1 MSKKAVKV
9 TAIVIAAI
17 FLIGICS
24 GIAASF
30 LFYWHKF
37 VLGLFILKRMIML
50 FLRFKNT
57 FMIRFMNADKFCS
70 KVL

>member
-30 LFYWHKF
+30 NGINLYWDY
-37 VLGLFILKRMIML
+37 LY
-50 FLRFKNT
+50 
-57 FMIRFMNADKFCS
+57 
-70 KVL
+70 

>member
-30 LFYWHKF
+30 CFNGINLYWDY
-37 VLGLFILKRMIML
+37 LY
-50 FLRFKNT
+50 
-57 FMIRFMNADKFCS
+57 
-70 KVL
+70 

>member
-1 MSKKAVKV
+1 MGAVLSEFFCRFPPLWFIILIGGITMSKKAVKV

-30 LFYWHKF
+30 LF
-37 VLGLFILKRMIML
+37 
-50 FLRFKNT
+50 
-57 FMIRFMNADKFCS
+57 
-70 KVL
+70 

>member
-30 LFYWHKF
+30 LF
-37 VLGLFILKRMIML
+37 
-50 FLRFKNT
+50 
-57 FMIRFMNADKFCS
+57 
-70 KVL
+70 